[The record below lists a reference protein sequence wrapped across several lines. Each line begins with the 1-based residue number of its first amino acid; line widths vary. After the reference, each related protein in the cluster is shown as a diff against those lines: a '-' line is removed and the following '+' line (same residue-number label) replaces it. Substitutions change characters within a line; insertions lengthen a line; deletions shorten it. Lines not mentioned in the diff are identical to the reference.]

1 MWSGAREGKLAR
13 LEMLASIS
21 TNVLKQRALLC
32 TRSWKSSGSA
42 MGFRH
47 VEIGRATRSTGI
59 VGKKT
64 SRHARR
70 RAPRRASRQLA
81 PDALGAHVALLS

>member
-59 VGKKT
+59 V
-64 SRHARR
+64 
-70 RAPRRASRQLA
+70 
-81 PDALGAHVALLS
+81 VN